1 LRGVVSLRARSDIL
15 AIDSYL
21 AEHSS
26 AAADRMLVRFAQ
38 RFDELC
44 DFPFWVGIEASLVR
58 HFAVF

>member
-1 LRGVVSLRARSDIL
+1 
-15 AIDSYL
+15 
-21 AEHSS
+21 
-26 AAADRMLVRFAQ
+26 MLVRFAQ